1 MSASAERAPLSPD
14 DRTAFHRSLTVV
26 DGHCDLPLALTRAA
40 DARGGDSPALA
51 ETRVGR
57 DLRQG
62 GVDVVVSP
70 VWVELEYLP
79 DGLRRALVGLTRLRR
94 AVGRSPEEF
103 AVAETREGLERAVRG
118 GRTAVIPGLEGCA
131 PLGYEPDLLET
142 FVRLGVRVVGLT
154 WNERNAFASG
164 ARQDS
169 REGLTPLGKALV
181 REGDRLGVIWDV
193 SHLNERSFW
202 DLLECAAGP
211 VVASHSNAAALFP
224 HARNLSDDQI
234 RALSARGGLI
244 SLMVQSFVISRQI
257 ATLEE
262 FLRHVDHVVELAG
275 IERVG
280 FGFDFISF
288 VDDIDRLRM
297 DSLPP
302 TEPPRENAHKAL
314 AEIPTHADLPRLTDA
329 LLRHGYSPGDVA
341 RLMGGNW
348 LGFLLDHLPAAESSI

>member
-1 MSASAERAPLSPD
+1 MSPD
-14 DRTAFHRSLTVV
+14 ELLAFHRSLTVV
-26 DGHCDLPLALTRAA
+26 DGHCDLPLALARAA
-40 DARGGDSPALA
+40 DARGGDPPALGD
-51 ETRVGR
+51 TPLGR
-57 DLRQG
+57 ALRDG

-79 DGLRRALVGLTRLRR
+79 DGLRRALVALTRLRR
-94 AVGRSPEEF
+94 AAAASPQQF
-103 AVAETREGLERAVRG
+103 AIADTGEALRQAVQD
-118 GRTAVIPGLEGCA
+118 GRTALIPGLEGCA
-131 PLGYEPDLLET
+131 PLGYEPDLLEA
-142 FVRLGVRVVGLT
+142 FVELGVRVVGLA

-181 REGDRLGVIWDV
+181 QAGDRLGVIWDA

-202 DLLECAAGP
+202 DLLETAAGP

-224 HARNLSDDQI
+224 HARNLTDDQI
-234 RALSARGGLI
+234 RALSARGGLV
-244 SLMVQSFVISRQI
+244 SLMIQSFVISHRV

-262 FLRHVDHVVELAG
+262 FLRHVDHAVEVAG

-280 FGFDFISF
+280 FGFDFITF

-297 DSLPP
+297 DYLPP
-302 TEPPRENAHKAL
+302 AEPPRENAHKTV
-314 AEIPTHADLPRLTDA
+314 AEIPTHAELPRLTEA
-329 LLRHGYSPGDVA
+329 LLRRGYSPDDVG

-348 LGFLLDHLPAAESSI
+348 LTFLLRYLPSGP